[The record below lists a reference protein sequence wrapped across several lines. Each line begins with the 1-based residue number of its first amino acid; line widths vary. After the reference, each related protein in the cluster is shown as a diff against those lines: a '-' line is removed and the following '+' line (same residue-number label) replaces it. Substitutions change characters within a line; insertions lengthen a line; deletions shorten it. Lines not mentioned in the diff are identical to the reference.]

1 MSALD
6 IARKALAELSQHID
20 CGCMPCRG
28 QCWGKDEL
36 REEIANRADEAR
48 KALAAMSAAEAPVIR
63 CDEPEDVFTRITRDM
78 ARSA

>member
-20 CGCMPCRG
+20 CGCVPCFG

-48 KALAAMSAAEAPVIR
+48 KALAAINAAETSGVR
-63 CDEPEDVFTRITRDM
+63 CDEPEDVFNRITRDM